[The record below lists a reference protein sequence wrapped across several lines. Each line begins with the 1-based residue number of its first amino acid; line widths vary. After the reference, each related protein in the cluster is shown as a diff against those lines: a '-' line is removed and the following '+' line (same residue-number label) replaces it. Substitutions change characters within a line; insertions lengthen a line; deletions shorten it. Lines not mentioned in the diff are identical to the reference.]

1 MRVPTGTP
9 AYRHVADDLR
19 GQISDGRLPV
29 GSQLP
34 TVAQLM
40 DRYGVSST
48 VIKAAIAQLKAENV
62 VIGQQGKGVYVRQL
76 YRVFLS
82 TPMAA
87 LADDYQADHSAAR
100 TLFDRL
106 TDLTPPVYWAGEQ
119 IESAD
124 DFEAPDIATEKNFAA
139 LSVASAVVYLQL
151 RELTHPTSALVE
163 LGIALASR
171 KPVTVFA
178 PSEDCLP
185 YALRH
190 FEAVSDK
197 AGFGRFRF
205 YSTPTADEAVRLLM
219 LHGPELLGLG
229 HHDSNGGNG

>member
-1 MRVPTGTP
+1 MRVPTGKP
-9 AYRHVADDLR
+9 AYQHVADDLR
-19 GQISDGRLPV
+19 RQISDGRLPV

-40 DRYGVSST
+40 KTYDVSST
-48 VIKAAIAQLKAENV
+48 VIKSAINQLKAENV
-62 VIGQQGKGVYVRQL
+62 VVGQQGKGVYVRQL

-87 LADDYQADHSAAR
+87 LAEDYETDRKAAKE
-100 TLFDRL
+100 LFDHL
-106 TDLTPPVYWAGEQ
+106 NELVPPVYWAGAEIASTEQ
-119 IESAD
+119 
-124 DFEAPDIATEKNFAA
+124 FEASDIAAEKNFGA
-139 LSVASAVVYLQL
+139 LSAANALVYLQL

-163 LGIALASR
+163 LGVALASK

-190 FEAVSDK
+190 FEAVSDRV
-197 AGFGRFRF
+197 GLSRFRF
-205 YSTPTADEAVRLLM
+205 YSAPDVGEAIRLIS
-219 LHGPELLGLG
+219 LHGPELIGLG
-229 HHDSNGGNG
+229 QQEDGEAR

>member
-1 MRVPTGTP
+1 MKTAPTGRP
-9 AYRHVADDLR
+9 AWQQVADDLR
-19 GQISDGRLPV
+19 RQISDGRLPV

-34 TVAQLM
+34 TVSRLM
-40 DRYGVSST
+40 ESYGVSST
-48 VIKAAIAQLKAENV
+48 VIKSAISQLKAENV

-87 LADDYQADHSAAR
+87 LGEDYESDHAAANE
-100 TLFDRL
+100 LFEHL
-106 TDLTPPVYWAGEQ
+106 SQVAQPVYWAGEQ
-119 IESAD
+119 IASAD
-124 DFEAPDIATEKNFAA
+124 QFEASDIAAEKNFAA
-139 LSVASAVVYLQL
+139 LFAANAVVYLQL

-163 LGIALASR
+163 LGVALASK

-190 FEAVSDK
+190 FEPIAERV
-197 AGFGRFRF
+197 GFGRFRF
-205 YSTPTADEAVRLLM
+205 YSTPTVDEAVRLLT
-219 LHGPELLGLG
+219 LHGPELIGLG
-229 HHDSNGGNG
+229 HHDDGGTS